1 MFGKDEILHHLSVA
15 MHYRNVYHQE
25 IAKKSLTTAVRNNRL
40 SHALLFRGIGG
51 VGKLPLAIATGQYIN
66 CLEPSA
72 EDSCGNCANCRKI
85 AQGIHPD
92 VHFILP
98 IIAKSH
104 GGESFTTDDYLPV
117 FREHFFKN
125 PYLSL
130 AEWAGM
136 TDAENKQI
144 SISIAEIRA
153 LRRKVEL
160 KAFEA
165 PYKVVIIW
173 HVEKIRTEAANAFL
187 KLLEEPPENT
197 VILMTTEDTT
207 QILPTILSRCQIVPT
222 HRIPQDTIKDVLINE
237 HHIEYNLA
245 DELAHLSGGS
255 LSKALDMAQHS
266 QSSYALSFM
275 EWMREC
281 YKPNPQLKKMMEWA
295 DELAKQP
302 KEYHKLYFEYALQ
315 KLRDALMF
323 YVQTPEIAFAAK
335 NERDFLEKFGAS
347 LDLVR
352 IEKARVLIE
361 QTQYYITRNANT
373 YAVLLDAC
381 LQLNK
386 IFQMKG

>member
-1 MFGKDEILHHLSVA
+1 MQYS
-15 MHYRNVYHQE
+15 NVYHQE
-25 IAKKSLTTAVRNNRL
+25 VAKKLLTAAFNNNRL
-40 SHALLFRGIGG
+40 SHALLFQGIGG
-51 VGKLPLAIATGQYIN
+51 GGKLPLAMATAQYIN
-66 CLEPSA
+66 CLERTA
-72 EDSCGNCANCRKI
+72 VDSCGDCMNCRKI

-98 IIAKSH
+98 IIARSH
-104 GGESFTTDDYLPV
+104 GGESFITDDYLPI
-117 FREHFFKN
+117 FREHFLKN

-130 AEWAGM
+130 AEWSSM

-165 PYKVVIIW
+165 SYKVVVIW
-173 HVEKIRTEAANAFL
+173 HVDKIRMEAANAFL
-187 KLLEEPPENT
+187 KLLEEPPEQT
-197 VILMTTEDTT
+197 VILMTAEDTS

-222 HRIPQDTIKDVLINE
+222 HRIPYDTIKDILINK
-237 HHIEYNLA
+237 HQVEYNLA

-255 LSKALDMAQHS
+255 LSKAIDLAQHS
-266 QSSYALSFM
+266 QSSHALSFM
-275 EWMREC
+275 EWMRIC
-281 YKPNPQLKKMMEWA
+281 FPSNASMKKMMEWS

-302 KEYHKLYFEYALQ
+302 KEHHKLFFEYALQ

-323 YVQTPEIAFAAK
+323 YVQMPELAFAAR
-335 NERDFLEKFGAS
+335 NERDFLEKFGTS

-352 IEKARVLIE
+352 IEKIRTLIE

-373 YAVLLDAC
+373 YSILLDAS

-386 IFQMKG
+386 ILQMKN